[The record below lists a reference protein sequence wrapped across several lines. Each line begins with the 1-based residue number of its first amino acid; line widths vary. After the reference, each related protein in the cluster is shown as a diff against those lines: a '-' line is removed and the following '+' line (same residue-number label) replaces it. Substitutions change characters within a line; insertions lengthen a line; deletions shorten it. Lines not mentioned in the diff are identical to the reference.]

1 MEGDGP
7 FHASPL
13 SALISAFCAIVVLPP
28 SGPRH
33 PCIIPDTLQY
43 EEVRVAKRHAHE
55 IFTRDFL
62 VLATINLA
70 LFFGFQMVTVGMPVY
85 VDQLGADAFT
95 VGIITS
101 IFTITATL
109 VRVFAGAILDRFG
122 RIGTMISG
130 IAIMACM
137 VVSYAIFPI
146 IGVIIGLRVIHGLGW
161 GLGSTAT
168 STIAADIIPKKRFA
182 EGMGYFAM
190 TTAVAGA
197 IAPALSIFLVQG
209 PGAVYMLG
217 ISAGFTLLA
226 LVLAL
231 ADARHLGKRSDAK
244 LDAEPPQGAPA
255 ARENARAHDASAA
268 PASKFDTFFERR
280 ALLPA
285 LAMLLVNI
293 GFGAIT
299 TFIALHAAAQGVPE
313 ITWYFIVYAITTVV
327 SRPFIGKIIDRR
339 GYRSPSVFATL
350 CTAATLALIG
360 VSDSLPL
367 FCLAGALG
375 GLGIGSAM
383 GTFQAMAVTAV
394 PPNRRGVATSTYFVF
409 FDLGIAIGSFGAGI
423 IASGVGYTGMFEIM
437 AVFPI
442 LACIFFLVAG
452 KERLASTRPNAESD

>member
-1 MEGDGP
+1 MD
-7 FHASPL
+7 ASP
-13 SALISAFCAIVVLPP
+13 
-28 SGPRH
+28 
-33 PCIIPDTLQY
+33 
-43 EEVRVAKRHAHE
+43 KNE
-55 IFTRDFL
+55 IFTRDFV
-62 VLATINLA
+62 VLATVNLA
-70 LFFGFQMVTVGMPVY
+70 LFFGFQMITVGMPVY

-122 RIGTMISG
+122 RIGTLISG

-137 VVSYAIFPI
+137 VISYAIFPI

-190 TTAVAGA
+190 TNAVAGA
-197 IAPALSIFLVQG
+197 LAPALSIFLVQG
-209 PGAVYMLG
+209 PGSLYMLG
-217 ISAGFTLLA
+217 ISAAFTILA

-231 ADARHLGKRSDAK
+231 ADAKHLGKRSV
-244 LDAEPPQGAPA
+244 PSTPGNAPGKPA
-255 ARENARAHDASAA
+255 PRPNGPGGQPA
-268 PASKFDTFFERR
+268 PASKLDTFFERR

-285 LAMLLVNI
+285 TAMLLVNI
-293 GFGAIT
+293 AFGSIT
-299 TFIALHAAAQGVPE
+299 TFIALHAVAQGVPQ
-313 ITWYFIVYAITTVV
+313 ITWYFVVYAITTVA
-327 SRPFIGKIIDRR
+327 SRPIIGKIIDRR
-339 GYRSPSVFATL
+339 GYRGPSVFATL

-360 VSDSLPL
+360 ASNSLPM

-383 GTFQAMAVTAV
+383 GTFQAMAVATV
-394 PPNRRGVATSTYFVF
+394 PPWRRGVATSTYFVF
-409 FDLGIAIGSFGAGI
+409 FDLGIAIGSFAAGI
-423 IASGVGYTGMFEIM
+423 IAGAVGYAAMFQIM

-442 LACIFFLVAG
+442 LACLFFLVAG
-452 KERLASTRPNAESD
+452 KERLANTRPNAEAD

>member
-1 MEGDGP
+1 M
-7 FHASPL
+7 ST
-13 SALISAFCAIVVLPP
+13 P
-28 SGPRH
+28 S
-33 PCIIPDTLQY
+33 
-43 EEVRVAKRHAHE
+43 KNE
-55 IFTRDFL
+55 IFTRDFV
-62 VLATINLA
+62 VLATVNLA
-70 LFFGFQMVTVGMPVY
+70 LFFGFQMITVGMPVY

-122 RIGTMISG
+122 RIGTLISG

-137 VVSYAIFPI
+137 VISYAIFPI

-190 TTAVAGA
+190 TNAVAGA
-197 IAPALSIFLVQG
+197 LAPALSIFLVQG
-209 PGAVYMLG
+209 PGSLYMLG
-217 ISAGFTLLA
+217 ISAAFTVLA

-231 ADARHLGKRSDAK
+231 ADAKHLGKRSAPNPSGSAPGGPVPRPNGLGGQPAPSSK
-244 LDAEPPQGAPA
+244 L
-255 ARENARAHDASAA
+255 
-268 PASKFDTFFERR
+268 DTFFERR

-285 LAMLLVNI
+285 TAMLLVNI
-293 GFGAIT
+293 AFGSIT
-299 TFIALHAAAQGVPE
+299 TFIALHAVAQGVPQ
-313 ITWYFIVYAITTVV
+313 ITWYFVVYAITTVA
-327 SRPFIGKIIDRR
+327 SRPIIGKIIDRR
-339 GYRSPSVFATL
+339 GYRGPSIFATL

-360 VSDSLPL
+360 ASNSLPM

-383 GTFQAMAVTAV
+383 GTFQAMAVATV
-394 PPNRRGVATSTYFVF
+394 PPWRRGVATSTYFVF
-409 FDLGIAIGSFGAGI
+409 FDLGIAIGSFTAGI
-423 IASGVGYTGMFEIM
+423 IAGAVGYAAMFQIM

-442 LACIFFLVAG
+442 LACLFFLIAG
-452 KERLASTRPNAESD
+452 KERLANTRPNAESD